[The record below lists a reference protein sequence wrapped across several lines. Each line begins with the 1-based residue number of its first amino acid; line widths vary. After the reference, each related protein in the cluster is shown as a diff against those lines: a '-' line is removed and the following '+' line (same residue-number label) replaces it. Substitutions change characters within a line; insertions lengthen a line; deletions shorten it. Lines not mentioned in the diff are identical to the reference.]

1 MTRFAALAVICVIA
15 ACQPT
20 DPGFGPGFDD
30 PNACGA
36 GAVQSLVGQP
46 LVAASGVTAPGGVR
60 RIGPTDL
67 VTTDYN
73 PTRMNVTHDGST
85 ITRISCG

>member
-1 MTRFAALAVICVIA
+1 MTRFAYLPVLFVIA
-15 ACQPT
+15 ACQPIE
-20 DPGFGPGFDD
+20 PGFGPGFDD

-36 GAVQSLVGQP
+36 EAVQGLVGQP
-46 LVAASGVTAPGGVR
+46 LAAASGVAAPGGVR
-60 RIGPTDL
+60 RIGPGDV

-73 PTRMNVTHDGST
+73 PMRMNISHDGAT

>member
-1 MTRFAALAVICVIA
+1 MTRLAYWPLLFVIA

-36 GAVQSLVGQP
+36 DAIQDLVGQP
-46 LVAASGVTAPGGVR
+46 LVAASGAAAPGGIR
-60 RIGPTDL
+60 RIGPGDL
-67 VTTDYN
+67 VTTDLV
-73 PTRMNVTHDGST
+73 PTRMNITHDGTT
-85 ITRISCG
+85 ITNINCG